1 MFLLIAKSISSMKIQ
16 MAPFFYALFIFIIIL
31 YSCNKE
37 RADPPV
43 LTTAPV
49 SFISATSASGGG
61 DISDDGGSPVTSC
74 GVCWSNSPAPTLS
87 DSHSS
92 DSSGTGTFASTLT
105 GLTDDLVY
113 YVRAYATN
121 NAGTSYGQE
130 VVFDNSWGDRG
141 TFRDTRGEVTD
152 YEWVRIGGQI
162 WMAENLAY
170 LPLVS
175 LSSEGSGAAPSYYVY
190 GYEGNSVFSARATD
204 NFARYGVLYNHPAAL
219 ESCPDGWHLPSD
231 EEWKVLKGT
240 VDSQYGVGD
249 PEWEKTSYQGYDAG
263 TKLKAAS
270 GWREGVIPGTDLY
283 GFTGLP
289 GGYRQYDGGFFLIGD
304 YGYWW
309 ASTMSGYQGWCHY
322 LLWGTAEAGRHYF
335 PPGYGYSVRCIRD

>member
-1 MFLLIAKSISSMKIQ
+1 MIVKYSSSMKNHTVL
-16 MAPFFYALFIFIIIL
+16 FVCALLIFTFML
-31 YSCNKE
+31 HSCNKE
-37 RADPPV
+37 RDDPPV

-49 SFISATSASGGG
+49 IFISATSASGGG
-61 DISDDGGSPVTSC
+61 DIVNDGGSPVTAR
-74 GVCWSNSPAPTLS
+74 GVCWSDSPTPSLS
-87 DSHSS
+87 GSHSS
-92 DSSGTGTFASTLT
+92 DSSGTGIYASTLT
-105 GLTDDLVY
+105 GLTTGMVY
-113 YVRAYATN
+113 YVRAYASN

-141 TFRDTRGEVTD
+141 TFRDTRGEGTD

-170 LPLVS
+170 LPVVS
-175 LSSEGSGAAPSYYVY
+175 LSSEGSGAAPYYYVY
-190 GYEGNSVFSARATD
+190 GYQGNSVNSARATD
-204 NFARYGVLYNHPAAL
+204 NFATYGVLYNHPAAL

-263 TKLKAAS
+263 LNLRATS
-270 GWREGVIPGTDLY
+270 GWRGDVFPGTDLY
-283 GFTGLP
+283 GFAGLP
-289 GGYRQYDGGFFLIGD
+289 GGFRQYDGGFFLIGD

-322 LLWGTAEAGRHYF
+322 LLWGTSVAGRHYF